1 MVYKQNGQRSRRLK
15 NPVGRIGAAV
25 LLTYT
30 LPLDEACLRE
40 ACGTGHPTTHL
51 KIPVIP
57 RCKAS
62 KRGLPDESA
71 CTYPYSRPVCMTFD
85 GGLPHD
91 VLTSDRLSSKP
102 TTLLR
107 NARLA
112 WLCGGHN
119 GCTGGMVHMHHPL
132 QDQSSSRI
140 TALVGLRREHEA
152 VQRPEKSQVITR
164 VKYKKDRLPQVWL
177 HNSSLFSFVLVRSH
191 IVIPLTVISLPASP
205 FSNSSPPT

>member
-15 NPVGRIGAAV
+15 NAVGRIGAAV

-30 LPLDEACLRE
+30 LPLDKACLRE

-51 KIPVIP
+51 KIPVVP

-62 KRGLPDESA
+62 KRGLPDKSA
-71 CTYPYSRPVCMTFD
+71 CSYPYSRPVCMTFD

-107 NARLA
+107 NAWFA
-112 WLCGGHN
+112 WLFGGHN
-119 GCTGGMVHMHHPL
+119 GC
-132 QDQSSSRI
+132 SRRDGAYAPSYARPI
-140 TALVGLRREHEA
+140 IKQHYSAGRAKRQCSAQRSLR
-152 VQRPEKSQVITR
+152 
-164 VKYKKDRLPQVWL
+164 
-177 HNSSLFSFVLVRSH
+177 
-191 IVIPLTVISLPASP
+191 SLPVRNIKGP
-205 FSNSSPPT
+205 SSPGVVTQQ